1 MNRFIK
7 TFVGSGTVEVVDKAN
22 SFAKDN
28 KLEIVS
34 ANMAFSGSGRVY
46 EQPVLV
52 VVFESEKPQRKPRKK
67 PEEAT
72 DGEPD

>member
-1 MNRFIK
+1 
-7 TFVGSGTVEVVDKAN
+7 
-22 SFAKDN
+22 
-28 KLEIVS
+28 
-34 ANMAFSGSGRVY
+34 MAFSGSGRVY